1 MSHFNRRRFR
11 YKLTEHL
18 CDIKIMDEQYFQCD
32 VKLIRP
38 NRYQPRMAFIESE
51 IEELCQSIREQGILQ
66 PLLIRGH
73 NSGYELVAG
82 ERRLRAAKMAG
93 LGHVPVVLKKVSDVD
108 MLAMSIVE
116 NLQRKDLNQLEEADA
131 YHRLMTEF
139 SLTQHQVAQCVGKSR
154 PAVANLLRLRHLP
167 DPIKDSIREGA
178 LSFGHAKVLLG
189 TDTVSRQ
196 MKVWRDVMSKDLSVR
211 ETERLI
217 RRLDAEGRRKPA
229 SEPDSEEIYF
239 SSVAEELSR
248 NFGTKVR
255 IRRQGQRGKVE
266 IEFYS
271 NDDLDRILGV
281 LDFKG

>member
-11 YKLTEHL
+11 YKLTEYL

-73 NSGYELVAG
+73 NSGYELIAG

-116 NLQRKDLNQLEEADA
+116 NLQRK
-131 YHRLMTEF
+131 
-139 SLTQHQVAQCVGKSR
+139 G
-154 PAVANLLRLRHLP
+154 
-167 DPIKDSIREGA
+167 

-189 TDTVSRQ
+189 TDTISRQ
-196 MKVWRDVMSKDLSVR
+196 MKVWRDVTSKDLSVR

-229 SEPDSEEIYF
+229 PEPNSEEIYF

-248 NFGTKVR
+248 NFGTKVQ

-281 LDFKG
+281 LDFNTISE